1 MGRDGDARSYLEQP
15 GVQRVLGYSTDLKQ
29 AAELHHDEVGGCE

>member
-1 MGRDGDARSYLEQP
+1 MDRDGDSRSYSDQP
-15 GVQRVLGYSTDLKQ
+15 GVQRELGYSTDLKQ